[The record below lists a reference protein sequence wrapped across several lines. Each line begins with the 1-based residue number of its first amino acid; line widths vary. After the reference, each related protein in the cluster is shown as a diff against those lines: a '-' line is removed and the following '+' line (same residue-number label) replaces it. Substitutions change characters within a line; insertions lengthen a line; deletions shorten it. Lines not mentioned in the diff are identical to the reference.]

1 MAKLV
6 AEMTFK
12 SMKNYFNFDEYLIKR
27 FKTSFLSSYAYKQAK
42 KEINEFMNRG
52 DLKKTKNPKRFQKS
66 LKLFNP
72 QGMKWTKLFR
82 VGDKFSV
89 SELQKKGGIT
99 EPTIKKWIKLGYIE
113 LTKSTKTDKF
123 YQKTLVW
130 YVSQDLRIPDRFK
143 KRVISKTVITS
154 GSSFTVTSIGGAS
167 VKSEKAMTMTDYMAN
182 YLSEAEAFII
192 TGQMRNLMKT
202 VDAAM
207 DLKIKTKVTP
217 SVAFD
222 QNYKLITIY
231 DRLVLQGIR

>member
-12 SMKNYFNFDEYLIKR
+12 SMKNYFNFDEYLVKR
-27 FKTSFLSSYAYKQAK
+27 FKKSFLSTYAYKQAK
-42 KEINEFMNRG
+42 KEIDEFMKRG
-52 DLKKTKNPKRFQKS
+52 DLKKTANPKRFQKS
-66 LKLFNP
+66 LKNFNP

-99 EPTIKKWIKLGYIE
+99 EQTIKKWIKLGYIE
-113 LTKSTKTDKF
+113 LVKCTAKDTF

-130 YVSQDLRIPDRFK
+130 YVSQDLLRSLPDRFK
-143 KRVISKTVITS
+143 KRVISKPVITA
-154 GSSFTVTSIGGAS
+154 GSSFVVTKVGGIP
-167 VKSEKAMTMTDYMAN
+167 VKTEKTMKDYLA
-182 YLSEAEAFII
+182 ETEAFVI

-202 VDAAM
+202 VYAATG
-207 DLKIKTKVTP
+207 LKRKTIVVPT
-217 SVAFD
+217 ADFNQD
-222 QNYKLITIY
+222 YKLITVY

>member
-1 MAKLV
+1 MAKLT

-27 FKTSFLSSYAYKQAK
+27 FKKSFLSAYAYKQAK
-42 KEINEFMNRG
+42 KEIDEFMKRG
-52 DLKKTKNPKRFQKS
+52 DLKKTANPKRFQKA
-66 LKLFNP
+66 LKNFNP

-99 EPTIKKWIKLGYIE
+99 EQTIKKWIKLGYIE

-143 KRVISKTVITS
+143 KRVISKTVITA

-167 VKSEKAMTMTDYMAN
+167 VKSAKTMAD
-182 YLSEAEAFII
+182 YLSDAEAFVV

-207 DLKIKTKVTP
+207 GLKMKTKVIP
-217 SVAFD
+217 SVDFD
-222 QNYKLITIY
+222 QNYKLITTY

>member
-42 KEINEFMNRG
+42 REINEFMDRG

-66 LKLFNP
+66 LKNFNP

-130 YVSQDLRIPDRFK
+130 YISQDLRIPDRFK
-143 KRVISKTVITS
+143 KRVISKTVITV
-154 GSSFTVTSIGGAS
+154 GSSFTVTSIGGAA
-167 VKSEKAMTMTDYMAN
+167 VKSEETMMTDY
-182 YLSEAEAFII
+182 LSAAEAFIV
-192 TGQMRNLMKT
+192 TGQMRNLIKT
-202 VDAAM
+202 VDAATS
-207 DLKIKTKVTP
+207 LKIKTKAIP
-217 SVAFD
+217 SVDFD

>member
-42 KEINEFMNRG
+42 REIDEFMNRG

-143 KRVISKTVITS
+143 KRVISKTVITA
-154 GSSFTVTSIGGAS
+154 GSSFTVTSIDGAS
-167 VKSEKAMTMTDYMAN
+167 VKSAKTMTD
-182 YLSEAEAFII
+182 YLSEAEGFVI

-202 VDAAM
+202 VDAATS
-207 DLKIKTKVTP
+207 LKIKTKVTP
-217 SVAFD
+217 SVDFD

>member
-1 MAKLV
+1 MAKLT

-27 FKTSFLSSYAYKQAK
+27 FKTSFLSTYAYKQAK
-42 KEINEFMNRG
+42 KEIDEFMDRG
-52 DLKKTKNPKRFQKS
+52 DLKKTKNPKRFQKA
-66 LKLFNP
+66 LKNFNP
-72 QGMKWTKLFR
+72 QGMRWTKLFR

-113 LTKSTKTDKF
+113 LVKSTKTDKF

-130 YVSQDLRIPDRFK
+130 YVSQDLQIPDRFK
-143 KRVISKTVITS
+143 KRVISKPVITA
-154 GSSFTVTSIGGAS
+154 GSSFVITKIGGIP
-167 VKSEKAMTMTDYMAN
+167 VKTEKTMKD
-182 YLSEAEAFII
+182 YLSKAEAFVI

-202 VDAAM
+202 IDAATN
-207 DLKIKTKVTP
+207 LKIKTKVIP
-217 SVAFD
+217 SVDFD

>member
-27 FKTSFLSSYAYKQAK
+27 FKKSFLSAYAYKQAK
-42 KEINEFMNRG
+42 KEIDEFMKRG
-52 DLKKTKNPKRFQKS
+52 DLKKTANPKRFQKS
-66 LKLFNP
+66 LKNFNP

-143 KRVISKTVITS
+143 KRVISKPVITA
-154 GSSFTVTSIGGAS
+154 GSSFVVTKIGGIP
-167 VKSEKAMTMTDYMAN
+167 VKTEKTMKDY
-182 YLSEAEAFII
+182 LTEAEAFVV

-207 DLKIKTKVTP
+207 GLKIKTKVIP
-217 SVAFD
+217 SVDFD
-222 QNYKLITIY
+222 QNYKLITTY

>member
-1 MAKLV
+1 MAKLT

-27 FKTSFLSSYAYKQAK
+27 FKKSFLSAYAYKQAK
-42 KEINEFMNRG
+42 KEIDEFMKRG
-52 DLKKTKNPKRFQKS
+52 DLKKTANPKRFQKA
-66 LKLFNP
+66 LKNFNP
-72 QGMKWTKLFR
+72 QGMKWTKLQR

-113 LTKSTKTDKF
+113 LVKSTKTDKF

-143 KRVISKTVITS
+143 KRVISKTVITA
-154 GSSFTVTSIGGAS
+154 GSSFTVTSIGGVS
-167 VKSEKAMTMTDYMAN
+167 VKSAKTMTD
-182 YLSEAEAFII
+182 YLSEAEGFVV

-202 VDAAM
+202 VDAATG
-207 DLKIKTKVTP
+207 LKIKTKVIP
-217 SVAFD
+217 SVDFD